1 MDPDQVV
8 TMVNEG
14 KTIPL
19 DLDGKE
25 ILLSPEEVLV
35 RSEGAE
41 GLSTVDSKLLTVAID
56 TEITSE
62 LRAEGLAREFIRR
75 VQDFRKQA
83 DFEISDR
90 IALVYKATPSLK
102 EAIETHRDYIM
113 EEILALAMHEADP
126 EAGIF
131 TRTSSFEGE
140 EATLGLKVV
149 S

>member
-1 MDPDQVV
+1 
-8 TMVNEG
+8 MVNEG

-41 GLSTVDSKLLTVAID
+41 GLSTVDSKLLIVAID
-56 TEITSE
+56 TEITSD
-62 LRAEGLAREFIRR
+62 LRAEGLARELIRR

-90 IALVYKATPSLK
+90 IALVYKATPLLK

-113 EEILALAMHEADP
+113 EEILALEMREADP
-126 EAGIF
+126 EAGMF
-131 TRTSSFEGE
+131 TGTSSFEGE
-140 EATLGLKVV
+140 EASLGLKVM